1 LERQKGGIGM
11 RGPGESQLETDRR
24 LIGVRIRTLRQR
36 LDKLALQR
44 DTGRQTRKELP
55 VPGVAIVGYTNAGK
69 STLFNVVTGAAAYAA
84 DQLFAT
90 LDPTVRRL
98 RLPHCPDIVLADTVG
113 FIRDLPHEL
122 VAAFRS
128 TLLEAREADLHLHVV
143 DAADTE
149 RAERIRQV
157 GEVLEGIGAG
167 SIPTIQVF
175 NKVDLL
181 EEPARLERDEHG
193 QVVRVFLSAR
203 TGEGLDLLRQA
214 LAERFG
220 RRVVQLEWRLPP
232 SAGKIRAELYRL
244 GAIQQEAVSETGDFV
259 LQLEVAASELQA
271 LCRREGLPVPPG
283 VGIETTSDSATAT
296 PTEGLGVVLSCND
309 NAPFLQSTRTDAALR
324 A

>member
-1 LERQKGGIGM
+1 M
-11 RGPGESQLETDRR
+11 
-24 LIGVRIRTLRQR
+24 
-36 LDKLALQR
+36 
-44 DTGRQTRKELP
+44 
-55 VPGVAIVGYTNAGK
+55 GYTTAGK

-149 RAERIRQV
+149 RAERIGQV
-157 GEVLEGIGAG
+157 NEVLEGIGAG

-220 RRVVQLEWRLPP
+220 RRVVQLEWCLPP

-244 GAIQQEAVSETGDFV
+244 GAIRQEAVSETGDFV
-259 LQLEVAASELQA
+259 LQLEVAASELQV

-283 VGIETTSDSATAT
+283 VGTEMTSEPATA
-296 PTEGLGVVLSCND
+296 PPAEGLGAVLPCND
-309 NAPFLQSTRTDAALR
+309 NAPFLQSSRTDAALR

>member
-1 LERQKGGIGM
+1 
-11 RGPGESQLETDRR
+11 
-24 LIGVRIRTLRQR
+24 
-36 LDKLALQR
+36 
-44 DTGRQTRKELP
+44 
-55 VPGVAIVGYTNAGK
+55 
-69 STLFNVVTGAAAYAA
+69 
-84 DQLFAT
+84 LFAT

-149 RAERIRQV
+149 RAERILQV
-157 GEVLEGIGAG
+157 NEVLEGIGAG
-167 SIPTIQVF
+167 NIPTIQVF

-181 EEPARLERDEHG
+181 EEPARIERDEHG
-193 QVVRVFLSAR
+193 QVARVFLSAR

-220 RRVVQLEWRLPP
+220 RRVVRLEWRLPP
-232 SAGKIRAELYRL
+232 SAGKVRAELYRL
-244 GAIQQEAVSETGDFV
+244 GAIQHEAVSEAGDFL
-259 LQLEVAASELQA
+259 LQLEVAASELEA
-271 LCRREGLPVPPG
+271 LCRREELPVPPEVTTAAAAPPEAAEQG
-283 VGIETTSDSATAT
+283 PSVTAVGAVS
-296 PTEGLGVVLSCND
+296 PCND
-309 NAPFLQSTRTDAALR
+309 TSPFLQFPRTDAALR